1 MSVII
6 FILVLGVLVLVHE
19 WGHFIVAKKTGM
31 RVDEFGIGFP
41 PKLFGQKKG
50 ETEYTINL
58 LPLGGFVKIYGEN
71 LEAIPD
77 DDPEKVRAFG
87 SRPKW
92 AQAAV
97 LVAGV
102 TMNVIFAWFLF
113 FVTFVVGVPSLVDES
128 DATAEAKLLVT
139 AVLPESPLAESLPPG
154 VEIVAVSADNVT
166 LNNPN
171 ISSFTDFIQEHPTS
185 EMVIDYRHNEEEKQV
200 SVTPQSGLISD
211 DAERVAV
218 GVSLAMLDTKKY
230 ALGEAF
236 TRAFETTGN
245 GLKSITVGIY
255 TLIAGAVSGGAD
267 LTQVAGPVG
276 IVGMVGEA
284 ASFGFT
290 TLLTFTA
297 IISLNLAVVN
307 LLPIPALD
315 GGRLL
320 FVGIEAV
327 TRKPINPAWAG
338 RLNAIGF
345 LLLMALMVFITY
357 NDIVKIFH

>member
-50 ETEYTINL
+50 ETEYTVNL

-87 SRPKW
+87 SRPKL

-102 TMNVIFAWFLF
+102 TMNVIFAWLLF

-128 DATAEAKLLVT
+128 DATEEAKLLVT
-139 AVLPESPLAESLPPG
+139 AVLPESTLAEDLPVG
-154 VEIVAVSADNVT
+154 AEIVSVATTDTVLSGLSV
-166 LNNPN
+166 
-171 ISSFTDFIQEHPTS
+171 SSFTDFIQEHPTS
-185 EMVIDYRHNEEEKQV
+185 EMFIDYRHNEEEKRV
-200 SVTPQSGLISD
+200 SVTPQLGLIPD

-218 GVSLAMLDTKKY
+218 GVSLAMLDNKKY
-230 ALGEAF
+230 SVGEAF

-255 TLIAGAVSGGAD
+255 TLIVGAVSGGAD

-320 FVGIEAV
+320 FVAVEAV

-357 NDIVKIFH
+357 NDIVKILH